1 MDLKQKIQVLE
12 EARQQEISL
21 DDPQMK
27 RLAEAQESAAQLI
40 KKVAEEK
47 ESVQKAMDDL
57 ERVKREASMN
67 SLEDN
72 FLSLK
77 KGGIAKQAAFVAMAL
92 LGSRAVTETI
102 LVVGSSNGG
111 DHIMPAI
118 LQGTV
123 ALACGAYF
131 YLVK

>member
-12 EARQQEISL
+12 EARHQGISL

-47 ESVQKAMDDL
+47 ESVQQAMDDL

-67 SLEDN
+67 SFENN

-77 KGGIAKQAAFVAMAL
+77 KGGIAKQAAFVVMAL

-102 LVVGSSNGG
+102 LVVGSPNGG
-111 DHIMPAI
+111 DHTMPAI
-118 LQGTV
+118 LQGIV